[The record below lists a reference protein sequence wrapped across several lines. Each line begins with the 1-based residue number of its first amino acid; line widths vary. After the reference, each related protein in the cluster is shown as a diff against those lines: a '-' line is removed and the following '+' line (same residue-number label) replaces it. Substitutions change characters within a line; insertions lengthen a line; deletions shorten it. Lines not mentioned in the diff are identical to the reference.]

1 MAAYIILANLTE
13 KGAADIKETLAVIRE
28 RTQRAA
34 ERGITVHAIYVTQG
48 VYDLVATV
56 EGDETEVMAG
66 LFALA
71 ADGLVRTTTLRAF
84 SLDEVD
90 QIVARRG

>member
-1 MAAYIILANLTE
+1 MASYIILANLTE

-28 RTQRAA
+28 RIQRAA
-34 ERGITVHAIYVTQG
+34 ERGITVHAISVTQG

-90 QIVARRG
+90 QILARRG

>member
-1 MAAYIILANLTE
+1 MAAYVILGNLTE
-13 KGAADIKETLAVIRE
+13 KGAADIKAALTALRE

-34 ERGITVHAIYVTQG
+34 ERGITVKALYVTQG
-48 VYDLVATV
+48 VYDLAALV
-56 EGDETEVMAG
+56 EGEEQAVMAG

-90 QIVARRG
+90 QILGRTA